1 MLWQAI
7 DPQLTAQN
15 WWVDHEPI
23 QSRWTGNHPL
33 HYGYNR
39 TLRLCEQHHCS
50 SFYRKI
56 KTNYYKASGQ
66 NEKCRSHHLR
76 RFWTCRTILQ
86 IGSNSVSRFWPNLSR
101 FLLDSCVVI
110 GYNSPVI
117 KTHLRRGLLSHDN
130 EMITKPGIASRIGII
145 WIIRVT
151 QDTRD
156 HRN

>member
-1 MLWQAI
+1 MLKHVKPQANPSQQLQGYYQKCVPLACLFRKVR
-7 DPQLTAQN
+7 DPLSDTKKRFSF
-15 WWVDHEPI
+15 HEPI
-23 QSRWTGNHPL
+23 QSRWTGNRPL

-86 IGSNSVSRFWPNLSR
+86 IGSNSVSRFRPNLSR

-110 GYNSPVI
+110 GYNSPMI
-117 KTHLRRGLLSHDN
+117 KPHLRRGFVIS
-130 EMITKPGIASRIGII
+130 
-145 WIIRVT
+145 W
-151 QDTRD
+151 
-156 HRN
+156 